1 MVMDQKGFISH
12 IDTALAN
19 IIWEC
24 IENDFAT
31 TAIISTRE
39 QISFSSPKTSNS
51 RENKKLTIFLYNITE
66 ETVAGNTDA
75 SFALHYLV
83 TPFTGEDKDGHLLLE
98 RIIQMFLDKPFLEV
112 SDAEN
117 KRELTVKIDSLSLK
131 ELSRL
136 WMMLDTPLRLSV
148 SLTVSSAESLHN
160 PQTQIKKDAAPQIE
174 GIGKSHVAQLYQ
186 AVLKTFTE
194 QSAGWRNRNMLV
206 KQWVLQDFE
215 KNSSMSVDEVQ
226 SMLSSLGDKLEHGES
241 ATQFTKPLNQL
252 ARYYQHQLDE
262 LKGLH
267 KISHKQTE
275 NIETITAWI
284 KDIKALVDALAT

>member
-1 MVMDQKGFISH
+1 MDQKDLISH
-12 IDTALAN
+12 VDTALAN
-19 IIWEC
+19 LIWEC
-24 IENDFAT
+24 IENDSAT
-31 TAIISTRE
+31 TATVSTRE
-39 QISFSSPKTSNS
+39 QISFSSPKTAIS
-51 RENKKLTIFLYNITE
+51 RGNKKLTIFLYNITE
-66 ETVAGNTDA
+66 ETVAGNTNA
-75 SFALHYLV
+75 SFALHYLI
-83 TPFTGEDKDGHLLLE
+83 TPFTENDKDDHALLAK
-98 RIIQMFLDKPFLEV
+98 IIQMFLDKPFLEV
-112 SDAEN
+112 ADAEN
-117 KRELTVKIDSLSLK
+117 KSELAVKIDSLSLK

-136 WMMLDTPLRLSV
+136 WMALDAPLRLSV
-148 SLTVSSAESLHN
+148 SLTVSSAEPLRNSQTQMTTEET
-160 PQTQIKKDAAPQIE
+160 PQTQE
-174 GIGKSHVAQLYQ
+174 LHTNRVTQLYQ

-241 ATQFTKPLNQL
+241 ATQFTKSLNQL

-275 NIETITAWI
+275 NIETITTWI
-284 KDIKALVDALAT
+284 KDVKALVDALAT